1 MNEPSWLIDKSAL
14 VRLGTSSHAEQWA
27 ESARPRAHRRRDTG
41 RGRILRTLC
50 PGYGPRLRTP
60 PLSSMPVEYSTP
72 TIEDRAMTV
81 QRQLAE
87 RGQHRAPSIPDLLI
101 AATAELSN
109 RIVLHVDKDFE
120 LIADLT
126 SQPIERLR
134 TERSRT
140 ARSRTRRHRVRC
152 FPWVH
157 FALSARKRTFHLE

>member
-14 VRLGTSSHAEQWA
+14 VRLGTSPHAEEWA
-27 ESARPRAHRRRDTG
+27 ERIQRGLVHIAAVTLLEVGYSARSAQDMDRA
-41 RGRILRTLC
+41 
-50 PGYGPRLRTP
+50 LRTP

-72 TIEDRAMTV
+72 AIEDRAMTV

-109 RIVLHVDKDFE
+109 RIVLHVDKNFE

-126 SQPIERLR
+126 SQPIERLS
-134 TERSRT
+134 T
-140 ARSRTRRHRVRC
+140 
-152 FPWVH
+152 
-157 FALSARKRTFHLE
+157 